1 MRTARSVFVTRF
13 GAGFE
18 AAATWGVTLTT
29 LGETA
34 DAVELGA
41 GWVDGALR
49 LTVFVVVVRFGVG
62 AGFTA
67 AVACCGTVM
76 TSGCC
81 AACGLAAGA
90 ADAVAVVVEGLNP
103 QITFRP
109 RVTRGTHVVC
119 PSIPARMKTHPRL
132 STYCRPV

>member
-1 MRTARSVFVTRF
+1 MTRF
-13 GAGFE
+13 GAGFG
-18 AAATWGVTLTT
+18 AAAAWGVTLTT

-34 DAVELGA
+34 DAVELAA
-41 GWVDGALR
+41 GWVDGTLR
-49 LTVFVVVVRFGVG
+49 VTIFLVVVFAAAVVVRFGVC
-62 AGFTA
+62 AGFAA